1 MVFDDI
7 SENIS
12 SLVQNGK
19 YGLVN
24 TTDPAMPGYYVVKF
38 ISEPYMLQL
47 HKIVNKQVMNYGY
60 IIVNAVYLIM
70 IKSNTD
76 WYWEEHV
83 NKYSVIIST
92 SNIVHQCLNVATI
105 KEVADI
111 PCSLCYKK

>member
-1 MVFDDI
+1 M
-7 SENIS
+7 S
-12 SLVQNGK
+12 SLVKNGK
-19 YGLVN
+19 YGANN
-24 TTDPAMPGYYVVKF
+24 TPDTTTPGYYVVKF

-47 HKIVNKQVMNYGY
+47 HKIVNKQVMNSGY

-70 IKSNTD
+70 IKSNTN

-111 PCSLCYKK
+111 PCSLCNKK